1 MQIHKHN
8 ARSRSARLIIAVGLV
23 VSTFVAVPAAS
34 ATPSEDDLAAAQ
46 SKKDDLTQQ
55 FSLLVEEYNEAQVEL
70 DQIKSELAEAQQ
82 DEADA
87 TARAD
92 AAIAQLGERVSGAYM
107 SAGSELDVLLGSGD
121 FTDFSD
127 RLEFIDRMQQQD
139 ADLAAEA
146 ENASQEA
153 EWAQQELE
161 VAQQRQ
167 EQLQDQLAD
176 KKSEIQTALDQQE
189 SLIGELQRKV
199 EAEKEAAREA
209 AAAAAAAAE
218 AASQEPSGGDGTIDS
233 GGGNPP
239 INGTGATAA
248 VNAAYSVIGTQYVWG
263 GASPSGFDCS
273 GLTMWSW
280 QHGGVSLPHSS
291 SAQYAATPRVDRGSL
306 QSGDL
311 LFFYSPISHVAM
323 YVGGNSMIDASH
335 PGPGGQVKVGPVN
348 WGSYV
353 GAGRP

>member
-1 MQIHKHN
+1 MQKLTHN
-8 ARSRSARLIIAVGLV
+8 ARSRSTRLIIAVGLL
-23 VSTFVAVPAAS
+23 VSTFVAIPAAS

-46 SKKDDLTQQ
+46 SKKDDLTQE
-55 FSLLVEEYNEAQVEL
+55 FSLLVEQYNEAQVEL
-70 DQIKSELAEAQQ
+70 TQIQDQLAQAQQ
-82 DEADA
+82 DEAEA

-92 AAIAQLGERVSGAYM
+92 AAIEQLGVRVSGAYM

-161 VAQQRQ
+161 TAQQRQ
-167 EQLQDQLAD
+167 EELKDQLAD
-176 KKSEIQTALDQQE
+176 KKGEIESALDQQE
-189 SLIGELQRKV
+189 ALIGDLQRKV

-209 AAAAAAAAE
+209 AAAAAAEAE
-218 AASQEPSGGDGTIDS
+218 AAAAAPSGGGGTDTS

-239 INGTGATAA
+239 INGSGATAA
-248 VNAAYSVIGTQYVWG
+248 VNAAYSMIGTQYVWG

-273 GLTMWSW
+273 GLMLWSW

-291 SAQYAATPRVDRGSL
+291 SAQYAATPRVDRGSI
-306 QSGDL
+306 QPGDL
-311 LFFYSPISHVAM
+311 LFFYSPISHVSM

-335 PGPGGQVKVGPVN
+335 PGPSGAVKVGPIN
-348 WGSYV
+348 WGSFV